1 MKASFFSQ
9 IKNIASQLPDNI
21 FIIGKGASIDHLN
34 LDGIQNYGFVINL
47 NDSERIIPGHLSIFK
62 AEWAFES
69 IKDNKFKSEM
79 YLTCTSHAE
88 YKNFFIIDA
97 APQTQFSNDLLL
109 SRLGDDEILIEE
121 PLFITAFKICKII
134 QELASTK
141 QKIYMLGFDFNPN
154 SGYSSKIED
163 FSTNQYE
170 FSDYLISSQEE
181 YLKVLLNFFDPK
193 VLSIKHVGSKDYS
206 SLNFKNFNSLFA
218 SDSSSQSKKVSHH
231 KNLFK
236 KYEEIVE
243 SDKVIVTA
251 EFTTNHF
258 GSIDK
263 LEAMVKKAKL
273 DGADFV
279 KVQKRNVEKF
289 YTSEQL
295 ESRYDSPFGKT
306 FRDYRNQLELSDE
319 DFFKLD
325 EICTH
330 LEIPWFLSVLDETS
344 FNFLEKLPIP
354 VIKLPS
360 TISNFTTFLKAV
372 SDSYNGDVIIS
383 TGMTDQKYEKF
394 VIDNFSSNSR
404 LFLLQCN
411 SAYPTP
417 PQDCNIAVISRY
429 ASLSNNNINIVPG
442 YSSHDVGSFASCLA
456 VAAGAKM
463 IEKHVKY
470 GNTDWA
476 HFDSVALDLTTDEF
490 AKFVSD
496 IRYSET
502 IYGNEKKVINSSE
515 HHKY

>member
-1 MKASFFSQ
+1 
-9 IKNIASQLPDNI
+9 
-21 FIIGKGASIDHLN
+21 
-34 LDGIQNYGFVINL
+34 
-47 NDSERIIPGHLSIFK
+47 
-62 AEWAFES
+62 
-69 IKDNKFKSEM
+69 
-79 YLTCTSHAE
+79 
-88 YKNFFIIDA
+88 
-97 APQTQFSNDLLL
+97 
-109 SRLGDDEILIEE
+109 
-121 PLFITAFKICKII
+121 
-134 QELASTK
+134 
-141 QKIYMLGFDFNPN
+141 
-154 SGYSSKIED
+154 
-163 FSTNQYE
+163 
-170 FSDYLISSQEE
+170 
-181 YLKVLLNFFDPK
+181 
-193 VLSIKHVGSKDYS
+193 
-206 SLNFKNFNSLFA
+206 
-218 SDSSSQSKKVSHH
+218 
-231 KNLFK
+231 
-236 KYEEIVE
+236 
-243 SDKVIVTA
+243 
-251 EFTTNHF
+251 
-258 GSIDK
+258 
-263 LEAMVKKAKL
+263 MVKKAKQ

-279 KVQKRNVEKF
+279 KVQKRNVDKF

-295 ESRYDSPFGKT
+295 ESHYDSPFGRT

-325 EICTH
+325 EICND

-360 TISNFTTFLKAV
+360 TISNFTSFLKGV
-372 SDSYNGDVIIS
+372 SDSYKGDVIIS

-394 VIDNFSSNSR
+394 IIDNFSTNSR

-429 ASLSNNNINIVPG
+429 ASLSNKNINIVPG

-470 GNTDWA
+470 GDTDWA

-502 IYGNEKKVINSSE
+502 IYGNEMKVINSSE